1 MRILLLTTLLG
12 SCLGQLPDIPEEY
25 INLLKDYITPQSG
38 EYGDVS
44 PSCKNASDSFLEDL
58 ASIQSG
64 AARMSSV
71 KKLDSTTLYPPP
83 GLVSDNNI
91 VHFPGAFSGCL
102 AIKDEGLAMD
112 GKTQLYEPDSDLDG
126 KYCLLTL
133 VGYNTYK
140 GAAGGEEERK
150 RYLHEGSLLPGKEER
165 MALAGGGSCPIKQ
178 NFNDG
183 NSGLFKVAKCVPKG
197 CTEED
202 VRIGALNYLYELGQ
216 NTQLVPAFDKDSVGG
231 TYADVFSCHTLDE
244 KVEMTTVDIIMIVV
258 VACFVLLV
266 GLATWLDVGSTV
278 LDLNYIPKSLLP
290 PLQGFSAYH
299 NIIKICSV
307 SGGPSDG
314 SNLSCV
320 NGLKYI
326 SITWVVL
333 GHTLWE
339 YCNTSKFGAFT
350 ASATALS
357 NVAGTLPF
365 TAVWN
370 GLFAV
375 DTFFV
380 IGGCLLAFHTLKE
393 MDKTKGGNVGMWGM
407 FYVHR

>member
-1 MRILLLTTLLG
+1 MRILLLTALLG
-12 SCLGQLPDIPEEY
+12 SCLGQIPEPY
-25 INLLKDYITPQSG
+25 ISLLKDYVTPNSG
-38 EYGDVS
+38 VYGNLS
-44 PSCKNASDSFLEDL
+44 PTCQNASDKFGADVE
-58 ASIQSG
+58 AIQGILTG
-64 AARMSSV
+64 ATVRQSSLL
-71 KKLDSTTLYPPP
+71 KLDATTLFPPP
-83 GLVSDNNI
+83 GLLSDTNA
-91 VHFPGAFSGCL
+91 VHFAGAFSGCL
-102 AIKDEGLAMD
+102 SIKDEGSKVD
-112 GKTQLYEPDSDLDG
+112 EPDSDLDG

-133 VGYNTYK
+133 VGYETYM
-140 GAAGGEEERK
+140 GAAGGGEER
-150 RYLHEGSLLPGKEER
+150 RGYAHEGSFLPGKEER
-165 MALAGGGSCPIKQ
+165 IALAGGEKSCPAP
-178 NFNDG
+178 NTGFDDG
-183 NSGLFKVAKCVPKG
+183 QSGLFKVAKCVPKG
-197 CTEED
+197 CSEKD

-216 NTQLVPAFDKDSVGG
+216 LGLIPEFEAGSKDGY
-231 TYADVFSCHTLDE
+231 YADVFSCHTLDE
-244 KVEMTTVDIIMIVV
+244 KVEMTTGDIIMIVV
-258 VACFVLLV
+258 VSCFVLLV
-266 GLATWLDVGSTV
+266 ALATWLDVGSTV

-380 IGGCLLAFHTLKE
+380 IGGCLLAFPTLKE